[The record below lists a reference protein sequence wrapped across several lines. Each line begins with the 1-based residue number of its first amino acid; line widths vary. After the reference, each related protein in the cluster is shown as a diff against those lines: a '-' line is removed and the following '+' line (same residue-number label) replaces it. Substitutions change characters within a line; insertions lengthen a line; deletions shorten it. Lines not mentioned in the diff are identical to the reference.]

1 MSRHL
6 RSDPVTGPSPLI
18 AVGTALTGGPPHGS
32 QRAELP
38 HWAPTSGSTRRVGRQ
53 ATGEARSAASC
64 PRATARRTRSS
75 PLDTPDPAL
84 RPERVGLSVFPSVGR
99 LPSTASATARTAL
112 FGGFAGTTHPSDF
125 PCPFISGVRP
135 QPSLSGPPGD
145 QPDGQ
150 TRDLPVLAHGGSTHA
165 RVLRPRG
172 VRRQLAITRPAMLPS
187 AKGHCVGTPN

>member
-6 RSDPVTGPSPLI
+6 RSTLITRASSLI
-18 AVGTALTGGPPHGS
+18 AVGTALAGGPPHRS

-84 RPERVGLSVFPSVGR
+84 CPVRVGLSVFPLAGR
-99 LPSTASATARTAL
+99 LPSTTSATARAAL
-112 FGGFAGTTHPSDF
+112 FGSFAGNRGRDRPHGRPPAQIPACGTTALGCCLGF
-125 PCPFISGVRP
+125 WRRGRRSG
-135 QPSLSGPPGD
+135 G
-145 QPDGQ
+145 
-150 TRDLPVLAHGGSTHA
+150 
-165 RVLRPRG
+165 
-172 VRRQLAITRPAMLPS
+172 
-187 AKGHCVGTPN
+187 